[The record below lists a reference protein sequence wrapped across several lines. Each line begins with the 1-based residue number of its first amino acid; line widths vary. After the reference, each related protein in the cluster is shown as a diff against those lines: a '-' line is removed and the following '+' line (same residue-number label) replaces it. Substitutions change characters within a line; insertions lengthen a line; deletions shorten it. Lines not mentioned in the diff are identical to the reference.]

1 MFQLPV
7 RRKRRVATGRRR
19 RAAAAW
25 AVLAAILAAC
35 ATTGLE
41 PASQAVEPTAA
52 VSAGA
57 AGAARSTIGRWRPG
71 TVPGAAFART
81 DRAKV
86 APSTVAAQ
94 PVDDDPDRLLGLN
107 RVAVEKL
114 LGRPGVV
121 RSEAPAEVL
130 QYRATAC
137 VLDLF
142 LYPDGGV
149 YRVVFLEARTAA
161 AQPVAARGCLNAVL
175 AARRSPTAS

>member
-1 MFQLPV
+1 MFQSPA
-7 RRKRRVATGRRR
+7 RATRWVATGRRR
-19 RAAAAW
+19 RAAPAGAA
-25 AVLAAILAAC
+25 LSAILAAC

-41 PASQAVEPTAA
+41 PASRAVEPTAA

-57 AGAARSTIGRWRPG
+57 ARPTIGWSRPG
-71 TVPGAAFART
+71 TVPGAAFARA
-81 DRAKV
+81 DRAAV
-86 APSTVAAQ
+86 MPPIAATQ
-94 PVDDDPDRLLGLN
+94 IVDDDPDRLLGLN
-107 RVAVEKL
+107 RISVEKL
-114 LGRPGVV
+114 LGRPRVV

-161 AQPVAARGCLNAVL
+161 AQPVAVRGCLNAVL

>member
-1 MFQLPV
+1 MFRPPA
-7 RRKRRVATGRRR
+7 RPMRWVATGRWR
-19 RAAAAW
+19 RAAPAW
-25 AVLAAILAAC
+25 AALSAVLAAC

-41 PASQAVEPTAA
+41 PASSAVESTAA

-57 AGAARSTIGRWRPG
+57 TRPTIGRWRPG

-81 DRAKV
+81 DRAAV
-86 APSTVAAQ
+86 VPPAAATQ
-94 PVDDDPDRLLGLN
+94 TADDDPDRLLGLN
-107 RVAVEKL
+107 RISVEKL
-114 LGRPGVV
+114 LGRPRVV

-130 QYRATAC
+130 QYRAAAC

-142 LYPDGGV
+142 FYPDGGV

-161 AQPVAARGCLNAVL
+161 AQPVAVRGCLNAVL

>member
-1 MFQLPV
+1 MFQSPA
-7 RRKRRVATGRRR
+7 RATRWVATGRRR
-19 RAAAAW
+19 RAAPAW
-25 AVLAAILAAC
+25 AALSAILAAC

-41 PASQAVEPTAA
+41 PASRAVEPTAA

-57 AGAARSTIGRWRPG
+57 ARPTIGWSRPG
-71 TVPGAAFART
+71 TVPGAAFARA
-81 DRAKV
+81 DRAAV
-86 APSTVAAQ
+86 MPPIAATQ
-94 PVDDDPDRLLGLN
+94 IVDDDPDRLLGLN
-107 RVAVEKL
+107 RISVEKL
-114 LGRPGVV
+114 LGRPRVV

-161 AQPVAARGCLNAVL
+161 AQPVAVRGCLNAVL